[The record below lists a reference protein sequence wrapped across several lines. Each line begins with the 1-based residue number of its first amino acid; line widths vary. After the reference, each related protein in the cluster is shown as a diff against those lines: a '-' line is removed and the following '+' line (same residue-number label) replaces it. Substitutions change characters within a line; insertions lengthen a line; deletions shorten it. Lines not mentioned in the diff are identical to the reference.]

1 MLMMININQLLEKF
15 PMLVK
20 HYDHKN
26 LKISIQS
33 KSFTGKDVTYT
44 QDRTQQVFD
53 LFYREVNR
61 QLF

>member
-1 MLMMININQLLEKF
+1 MLMMININQLLEKL

-33 KSFTGKDVTYT
+33 KSFTGKDVTYIHPG
-44 QDRTQQVFD
+44 QNRTSISPI
-53 LFYREVNR
+53 L
-61 QLF
+61 